1 MNRRLLAS
9 VTAALVAASTA
20 LVGTGPAWAADS
32 PPGADALASSPTSF
46 DGTKVA
52 PELESA
58 TGTVT
63 AFVTLTTATAAD
75 VAADGGSSAQV
86 EKAQDATEAA
96 AADVV
101 PTELTDANADTATPK
116 RVATTV
122 NVVAGTLVTGDAEQ
136 IRALASNP
144 QVAGI
149 YRVTPKSI
157 DNSSTVA
164 FTNAL
169 ATWVD
174 TGVLGTGV
182 RIGVIDTGLDYTHAD
197 FGGPGTEAAYAQ
209 AYGTDGTDPID
220 VSLTDTAKFAGG
232 YDFAGPT
239 YDADDATSVPAP
251 DANPIDS
258 PYTSSNS
265 GHGSHVAGTAAGYGV
280 QADGTT
286 FRGDY
291 STLSDLE
298 GWMVGPGSAPG
309 ATLYGLKVFG
319 DAGGTTNLV
328 LPALDWAADPNGD
341 GDLSDHL
348 DVINLS
354 LGSDYSPAD
363 DPENLAIDGLSDLG
377 VTVVTSAGNGGDLE
391 DVAGSP
397 GNAASTIAVA
407 NSVGSPQ
414 PYAGVEVT
422 AATDPALVT
431 TWAAQNSVAYVSP
444 QPDVT
449 APVAYVDP
457 LFDGCSGFTDEQ
469 KAAVAGKVVWLWWDS
484 DDSTRLCGSKA
495 RSDAA
500 AAAGAV
506 GALFTNNT
514 TVFGS
519 GITGSTLIPVAQL
532 TDAST
537 KALETEA
544 AAGTLTV
551 HIGPSLEGTVL
562 DSSTPDVVSPSSS
575 RGVHGSLGWSKP
587 DVAAP
592 GTNIV
597 SVASS
602 TGNGAQSL
610 TGTSMASP
618 HVAGIAALVRQAH
631 PDWTPA
637 QVKAAIV
644 NTATHDLYTGAN
656 RTGEVYGPARVG
668 SGRVDALAAVQDTV
682 LAYNTDDPEQTSVS
696 FGVVPVGDSTVT
708 LDKTVTVTNLGT
720 SDQTYATSFSTSTTA
735 GGATITASPAQITVP
750 AGGSAQVTLTLT
762 ADPATLARDIDPTQ
776 AVTQSGLDREYV
788 TRLTGR
794 LVLTS
799 GDTELRVPVQAVPRA
814 TSALTSSALT
824 FADAA
829 AATADLQVSGRSLDT
844 TNNLYSF
851 ATPLVLAATSPALDA
866 VDPAVTSPS
875 AVASADL
882 RYVGWGTTAPAAA
895 AAGDD
900 PTTGALNVGIA
911 VNGEWANLGAASTPV
926 VDIDVDGDG
935 SYDYETYVQKVS
947 GADLTIAWTVSLSDG
962 STVAANFVNEFTGT
976 VDNGAYDNSVV
987 VLPIPLDI
995 IPEGSTPTLS
1005 VWTYSIYAPAGAS
1018 GVVDEVAPFTV
1029 DPYDP
1034 PLWFDSNVGRQ
1045 TTLVDGATTI
1055 TAHKGTGAAD
1065 AQVLVLY
1072 PQNDTPE
1079 SRVQLVDV
1087 TVPAPTVTTT
1097 TLKVTGGTKAGQ
1109 QQTLTA
1115 TVKPKAATGTVA
1127 FLDGTTQVAT
1137 ATVTN
1142 GTAKATTTLS
1152 GGTHSLTA
1160 VFTPDSG
1167 LYAGSTSAAVTVK
1180 VSASKTST
1188 SLSLSPSKV
1197 TVGKPVTAKVTVR
1210 SDTAPV
1216 AGATVE
1222 VVEGGKV
1229 VATGTLT
1236 GTGLTGS
1243 ASIALPTTLT
1253 AGKHTFTARLV
1264 GTADLAASTS
1274 AKATVTVTKAR
1285 PAFDLTTP
1293 SWHLPRGSAPTFTA
1307 TVSGPSGAP
1316 TPTGSVVVLVN
1327 FQPLHSFQLVAGT
1340 GSVTA
1345 PSLRF
1350 SAVVLAV
1357 YSGDAS
1363 YEPSVSGGF
1372 ISVTR

>member
-1 MNRRLLAS
+1 
-9 VTAALVAASTA
+9 
-20 LVGTGPAWAADS
+20 
-32 PPGADALASSPTSF
+32 
-46 DGTKVA
+46 
-52 PELESA
+52 
-58 TGTVT
+58 
-63 AFVTLTTATAAD
+63 
-75 VAADGGSSAQV
+75 
-86 EKAQDATEAA
+86 
-96 AADVV
+96 
-101 PTELTDANADTATPK
+101 
-116 RVATTV
+116 
-122 NVVAGTLVTGDAEQ
+122 
-136 IRALASNP
+136 
-144 QVAGI
+144 
-149 YRVTPKSI
+149 
-157 DNSSTVA
+157 
-164 FTNAL
+164 
-169 ATWVD
+169 
-174 TGVLGTGV
+174 
-182 RIGVIDTGLDYTHAD
+182 
-197 FGGPGTEAAYAQ
+197 
-209 AYGTDGTDPID
+209 
-220 VSLTDTAKFAGG
+220 
-232 YDFAGPT
+232 
-239 YDADDATSVPAP
+239 
-251 DANPIDS
+251 
-258 PYTSSNS
+258 
-265 GHGSHVAGTAAGYGV
+265 
-280 QADGTT
+280 
-286 FRGDY
+286 
-291 STLSDLE
+291 
-298 GWMVGPGSAPG
+298 
-309 ATLYGLKVFG
+309 
-319 DAGGTTNLV
+319 
-328 LPALDWAADPNGD
+328 
-341 GDLSDHL
+341 
-348 DVINLS
+348 
-354 LGSDYSPAD
+354 
-363 DPENLAIDGLSDLG
+363 
-377 VTVVTSAGNGGDLE
+377 
-391 DVAGSP
+391 
-397 GNAASTIAVA
+397 
-407 NSVGSPQ
+407 
-414 PYAGVEVT
+414 
-422 AATDPALVT
+422 
-431 TWAAQNSVAYVSP
+431 
-444 QPDVT
+444 
-449 APVAYVDP
+449 
-457 LFDGCSGFTDEQ
+457 
-469 KAAVAGKVVWLWWDS
+469 
-484 DDSTRLCGSKA
+484 
-495 RSDAA
+495 
-500 AAAGAV
+500 
-506 GALFTNNT
+506 
-514 TVFGS
+514 
-519 GITGSTLIPVAQL
+519 
-532 TDAST
+532 
-537 KALETEA
+537 
-544 AAGTLTV
+544 
-551 HIGPSLEGTVL
+551 
-562 DSSTPDVVSPSSS
+562 
-575 RGVHGSLGWSKP
+575 GWSKP

-1363 YEPSVSGGF
+1363 YEPSVTGGF